1 MVRRW
6 IIYLATLCGL
16 IIFYWAYQEWFSWLA
31 LTGILYFPVVV
42 LLMSLPAMLFFRL
55 KTEAPA
61 FIPAGQACAVKCTVK
76 CLLPAP
82 PYSCRIHVKNVLTGE
97 TVVLKEGQLLP
108 TGHCGQLL
116 CRPER
121 ARVYD
126 YLGLFHLGIYKKTSA
141 AVMVRPQPVHIR
153 NLPRLE
159 QHISAAWRPKA
170 GGGYAEN
177 HELRLYRPGDSLN
190 QIHWKLSVKTGKYI
204 IREPQEPEKGSLL
217 LNLELRGT
225 PDELNRMLG
234 RFLWLSEYLLE
245 RGLHHKVRALTGSGT
260 LCLPVTSRQELEK
273 ALDTLLCAP
282 RAAADAVMEDMAAS
296 WQYRIGGGEDEGQ

>member
-6 IIYLATLCGL
+6 IIYLAALCGL

-31 LTGILYFPVVV
+31 LIGVLYFPVVV
-42 LLMSLPAMLFFRL
+42 LVMSLPAMLSFRL
-55 KTEAPA
+55 KTEAPSS
-61 FIPAGQACAVKCTVK
+61 IWAGQECFAKCTVK

-82 PYSCRIHVKNVLTGE
+82 PHSCRIKVKNALTGE
-97 TVVLKEGQLLP
+97 IVTVKEGQMLP
-108 TGHCGQLL
+108 TSHCGQLL
-116 CRPER
+116 CRPEK

-126 YLGLFHLGIYKKTSA
+126 YLGLFRLGIYKKTSA
-141 AVMVRPQPVHIR
+141 AVLVRPHPIQIR

-159 QHISAAWRPKA
+159 RYMAAAWRPKA

-190 QIHWKLSVKTGKYI
+190 QIHWKLSAKTGTYI
-204 IREPQEPEKGSLL
+204 IREPQEPEKRNLL

-225 PDELNRMLG
+225 SVELDRMLG

-245 RGLHHKVRALTGSGT
+245 RGLHHKVRALTGSGI
-260 LCLPVTSRQELEK
+260 LCLPVTDRQELEN
-273 ALDTLLCAP
+273 ALDALLCAP
-282 RAAADAVMEDMAAS
+282 KATADTVMEDVVAS

>member
-6 IIYLATLCGL
+6 IIYLAALCGL
-16 IIFYWAYQEWFSWLA
+16 IIFYWSYQEWFSWLA
-31 LTGILYFPVVV
+31 LIGVLCFPVVV
-42 LLMSLPAMLFFRL
+42 LVMSLPAMLLFRL
-55 KTEAPA
+55 KTE
-61 FIPAGQACAVKCTVK
+61 IPTSIPVGQECAVRCTVK

-82 PYSCRIHVKNVLTGE
+82 PYSCRIRVKNALTGE
-97 TVVLKEGQLLP
+97 TVVLKEGQMLP

-126 YLGLFHLGIYKKTSA
+126 YLGLFHLGIHKKTSA
-141 AVMVRPQPVHIR
+141 TVMVRPRPVQIR
-153 NLPRLE
+153 NLPQLE
-159 QHISAAWRPKA
+159 RYMAAAWRPKA

-190 QIHWKLSVKTGKYI
+190 QIHWKLSAKTGKYI
-204 IREPQEPEKGSLL
+204 IREPQEPEKRNLL

-225 PDELNRMLG
+225 PEELNRMLG

-245 RGLHHKVRALTGSGT
+245 RGLHHKVRALTGSGI
-260 LCLPVTSRQELEK
+260 LCLPVTSRQELEN
-273 ALDTLLCAP
+273 ALDALLCAP
-282 RAAADAVMEDMAAS
+282 KASADAVMEDVAAS
-296 WQYRIGGGEDEGQ
+296 WQYRIGGGDDEGQ